1 MVFCLLLFVVFLS
14 LRLPPTLFLL
24 LFLCICSSGCSWRTN
39 SDLAY
44 YEFMCWIKH
53 EQDVLFLISQSWGY
67 SWKPSLHA
75 APFNWAE
82 TIITAKQTKINRITE
97 FIQYSAVYVCCMQL
111 FKEFSP
117 KPSYYTSLYWIMLKV
132 SPVKLSN
139 LIHFIS
145 SIIGQGFVCR
155 VGQYSNV
162 RKSVQKEKTI
172 CYYRVIII
180 LYTAFLKHK

>member
-14 LRLPPTLFLL
+14 LRLPPTLFLQ
-24 LFLCICSSGCSWRTN
+24 LFLCICISGCSWRRN
-39 SDLAY
+39 PDLAY

-53 EQDVLFLISQSWGY
+53 EQDMLFLISQSWGC

-132 SPVKLSN
+132 SPVKLSS

-145 SIIGQGFVCR
+145 SIIGQALFYPELDSIAMLGS
-155 VGQYSNV
+155 QY
-162 RKSVQKEKTI
+162 RKRK
-172 CYYRVIII
+172 
-180 LYTAFLKHK
+180 